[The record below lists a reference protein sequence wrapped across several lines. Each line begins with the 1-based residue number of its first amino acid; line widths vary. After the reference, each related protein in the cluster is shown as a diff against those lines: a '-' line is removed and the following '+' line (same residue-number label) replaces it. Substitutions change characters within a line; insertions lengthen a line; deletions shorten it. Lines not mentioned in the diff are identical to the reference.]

1 MLSICASGTNPR
13 LADGRLPADSLVVCT
28 VTGNGLKDPDTAM
41 TFMTEPV
48 VLPVA
53 AEAVTEALG
62 LTG

>member
-1 MLSICASGTNPR
+1 M
-13 LADGRLPADSLVVCT
+13 VVCT

-41 TFMTEPV
+41 TFMTEPE

-53 AEAVTEALG
+53 AEAVAETLG